1 MELNRYSNDNIRKVK
16 YQKEVDK
23 IYSVSIVDKW
33 NNPPMQARVN
43 FHSGVGN
50 DSSEPLKIYK
60 RKNCTHYVIFR
71 GKRYNID
78 INDLSFEQFVS

>member
-1 MELNRYSNDNIRKVK
+1 MELNRHSNDSIRKVK

-23 IYSVSIVDKW
+23 VYSVSIFDKW

-43 FHSGVGN
+43 FHSGAGS

-60 RKNCTHYVIFR
+60 RKDATYYVIFQ
-71 GKRYNID
+71 GKRYRVD
-78 INDLSFEQFVS
+78 INDLSYEQFVS